1 VGAIVGNGTCESGLT
16 EGFASMVARARARA
30 MTVSGLSV
38 RWEIELA
45 LTVEEDLGENDCIR
59 GSGDKDLFFGTLR
72 RANGL
77 VIWFV

>member
-1 VGAIVGNGTCESGLT
+1 
-16 EGFASMVARARARA
+16 